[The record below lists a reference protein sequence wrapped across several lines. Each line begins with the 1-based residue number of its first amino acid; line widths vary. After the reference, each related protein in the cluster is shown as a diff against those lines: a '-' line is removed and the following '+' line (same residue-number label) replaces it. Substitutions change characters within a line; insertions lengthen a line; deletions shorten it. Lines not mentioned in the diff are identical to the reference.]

1 MSVEEIKAILDRW
14 WDEVWIKKN
23 LTIADELLADNVVL
37 HNFGVVVEGRE
48 DWKQTMT
55 PFFTGFPDLN
65 IPIEF
70 TVAEGDKI
78 VVRWTATGTHTGDFR
93 GIAPTGK
100 RISIAGV
107 AIARVTGGK
116 IVEM

>member
-14 WDEVWIKKN
+14 WDEIWVKKN
-23 LTIADELLADNVVL
+23 LSIADELLADNVVL

-48 DWKQTMT
+48 AWKQTMT
-55 PFFTGFPDLN
+55 PFFTGFPDLD

-78 VVRWTATGTHTGDFR
+78 AVRWTAPCQSSRPALPSSSLD
-93 GIAPTGK
+93 
-100 RISIAGV
+100 
-107 AIARVTGGK
+107 
-116 IVEM
+116 